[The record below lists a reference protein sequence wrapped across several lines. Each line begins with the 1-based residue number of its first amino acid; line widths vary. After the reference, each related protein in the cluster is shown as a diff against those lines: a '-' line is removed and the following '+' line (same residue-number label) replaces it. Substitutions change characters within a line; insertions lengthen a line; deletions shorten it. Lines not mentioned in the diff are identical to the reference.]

1 MRPLH
6 IFLAICVM
14 AAWGVNF
21 VIIRIGLDNFPPILL
36 SALRFAF
43 AGLPIVFIWKT
54 RPAPWQWIIAIA
66 LSLGIAKFSL
76 LFIGMNLGAGAGLS
90 SLVLQTQAFF
100 TVILAFFLLQETPK
114 ARQILGMCFAF
125 GGLALIIGDNLNENG
140 TLVGLLFVV
149 TAAICWALANLA
161 MKKAASTNPLHLMI
175 WVSALSAP
183 FLFVISWQTEG
194 GPAVTQALSQINA
207 AGLFSVFYLAG
218 VATLAGFGIW
228 AFLLKTYD
236 AAYVAPFSLLVP
248 IFGMSSAA
256 LFLGE
261 KISLLTILAAALILT
276 GLALNTLNLE
286 MFTKRSKKAC

>member
-114 ARQILGMCFAF
+114 ARQILGMGFAF
-125 GGLALIIGDNLNENG
+125 GGLALIISDNLNENAA
-140 TLVGLLFVV
+140 LVGLLFVV
-149 TAAICWALANLA
+149 ISAICWALANLA